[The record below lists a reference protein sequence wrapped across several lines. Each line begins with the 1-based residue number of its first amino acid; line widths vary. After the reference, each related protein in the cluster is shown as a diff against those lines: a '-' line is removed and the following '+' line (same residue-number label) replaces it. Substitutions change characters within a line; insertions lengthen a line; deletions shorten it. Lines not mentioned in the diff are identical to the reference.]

1 MSLHSALLLPTLARP
16 TPILL
21 VLLAATRLLWA
32 GEPTVVEVRPDT
44 TRQEFQGMG
53 CGAIYYEAHITS
65 LGANGHPAAQEQL
78 YDDMFAKVRTDN
90 EMARRYPA
98 VPRPQL
104 VAPNTLSAV
113 RAADTVLPALLAA
126 ASDHVDVAGS
136 HDYDRRGD
144 RWARLRRVAGPRP
157 VWVTEARS
165 MLTVC
170 LQPATGR

>member
-1 MSLHSALLLPTLARP
+1 MCAALGDYPADHGQAA
-16 TPILL
+16 
-21 VLLAATRLLWA
+21 AATGR
-32 GEPTVVEVRPDT
+32 
-44 TRQEFQGMG
+44 
-53 CGAIYYEAHITS
+53 
-65 LGANGHPAAQEQL
+65 
-78 YDDMFAKVRTDN
+78 
-90 EMARRYPA
+90 
-98 VPRPQL
+98 
-104 VAPNTLSAV
+104 PNTLSAV
-113 RAADTVLPALLAA
+113 HAADTVLPALLAA